1 MGAGRDLFALRKDG
15 SEFPVEIGLN
25 PIQAGDGAMILS
37 SIVDITE
44 RKRADEALRESEE
57 RLQAIMDNTTDAIL
71 VYDEHGRI
79 ITVNKQGERLF
90 SDKGEKNIKTIW
102 HTIPPQYKT
111 RFSDKLKSV
120 KEGSRLLDYDM
131 EKILANGERIPVSV
145 GLVYVADGGGNRF
158 IETVRDIRE
167 RVALRNKLIELEKAQ
182 LIGRMAE
189 GVAHHMGTPL
199 ASMLLRVQML
209 KEDILRVP
217 ENEDLMEKLVSVE
230 RQVFYGQKVMQR
242 LLRFAAKPEKEGL
255 PDNVSSLLEEAAEM
269 IKPLLKRQGIKLE
282 LSLDENLTVLADGN
296 LLGLVFMDIM
306 MNAVDAMPEGGKLSI
321 SANKRTPQEQI
332 EVVVSDTGTGI
343 SADVIPFVF
352 EPFFSTKPAGKGT
365 GLGLS
370 VAKRI
375 IQDHGGEISLEST
388 VGLGTIVWIT
398 LPIQEEGK
406 EVA

>member
-1 MGAGRDLFALRKDG
+1 
-15 SEFPVEIGLN
+15 
-25 PIQAGDGAMILS
+25 
-37 SIVDITE
+37 
-44 RKRADEALRESEE
+44 
-57 RLQAIMDNTTDAIL
+57 MDNTTDAIL

-90 SDKGEKNIKTIW
+90 SGKGEKDLKTIW
-102 HTIPPQYKT
+102 DIIPPEYKT
-111 RFSDKLKSV
+111 SFSNKLKSV
-120 KEGSRLLDYDM
+120 KEGSKLLDYDM
-131 EKILANGERIPVSV
+131 EKILASGETIPVSM
-145 GLVYVADGGGNRF
+145 GLVYVADGGGSRF
-158 IETVRDIRE
+158 IETIRDIRE

-217 ENEDLMEKLVSVE
+217 EHEDLMEKLVSVE
-230 RQVFYGQKVMQR
+230 RQIFYGQKVMQR

-255 PDNVSSLLEEAAEM
+255 PDNISSLLEEAAEM

-282 LSLDENLTVLADGN
+282 CSLDENLTVLADAN
-296 LLGLVFMDIM
+296 LLGLVFTDIM
-306 MNAVDAMPEGGKLSI
+306 MNAVDAMPGGGKLSI
-321 SANKRTPQEQI
+321 SVSKKIPEEQV

-343 SADVIPFVF
+343 SEDIIPFVF

-388 VGLGTIVWIT
+388 VGLGTIVWIR